1 MANATLSEEMAKTR
15 DFPPALRHFVKV
27 LNSFRGYYYDYDIF
41 RDFIDY
47 TTACF
52 LWEGDKELADQLKGR
67 YKEDY
72 PRFNEMFT
80 ALVNTMADN
89 MSEDLAWYDA
99 LGTLYEEIASYS
111 KASFLGQFFTPPTVC
126 DFMAQIQQPLSE
138 CDEKRTGLTV
148 NDPASG
154 SGRML
159 LAFNKVAPGNYLVG
173 QDVDVICTKMTA
185 INLALHGCKGQALNG
200 DSLWPDHFVFGYEI
214 NPRIFTL
221 GGLPHIVPI
230 RKEQSVAWQV
240 WHSNDGEPIKAHP
253 EKQTEPVKQ
262 TIILPEYKPGQQL
275 SIFEVFEPVSS
286 Y

>member
-1 MANATLSEEMAKTR
+1 MAKTR

-47 TTACF
+47 TTACM
-52 LWEGDKELADQLKGR
+52 LWNGDKQLADQLKDR

-72 PRFNEMFT
+72 PRFGEMYK
-80 ALVNTMADN
+80 ALVQTMADN
-89 MSEDLAWYDA
+89 MTEDLAWYDA
-99 LGTLYEEIASYS
+99 LGTLYEEIASNS

-126 DFMAQIQQPLSE
+126 DFMAQIQQPLEE
-138 CDEKRTGLTV
+138 CGDKKTGLTV
-148 NDPASG
+148 NDPACG
-154 SGRML
+154 SGRTL

-200 DSLWPDHFVFGYEI
+200 DSLRPDHFVFGYEI

-221 GGLPHIVPI
+221 GGLPHLVPI
-230 RKEQSVAWQV
+230 SKEQSIAWQV
-240 WHSNDGEPIKAHP
+240 WHNKEGEVKPSVP
-253 EKQTEPVKQ
+253 EKEKQ
-262 TIILPEYKPGQQL
+262 PSIKQIILPEYKPGQQL